1 MTQQAPL
8 STEGFPVSAAA
19 ESTGLYIYI
28 ACPWTPVGGGMFK
41 VADYLIQ
48 SQAAQTPPHAA
59 QLRPLDSRGAASPV
73 FSLWVLLTALAKIVR
88 GRLSGQLAGV
98 HVNLAARMSLFRK
111 GAIVAVCR
119 AVGVPVVL
127 HLHADMQSFYAAL
140 PAFVQRMTRWVFS
153 MATTVVVIG
162 PVARHFVIHALRVPA
177 QRVAIIINGVPEAV
191 EPRRKP
197 QPGGPQRMLFLG
209 NLSDRKGV
217 AVLLQALSRP
227 GFDRSRLQVVIA
239 GGGDVAGYQAKARAL
254 GIDEFVK
261 FEGWCDQD
269 KTARLLA
276 ASDLLVLPSFDE
288 VLPLVILEALAN
300 RVAVVCTPVG
310 EIPSLLTD
318 GVDARFVTPGDV
330 DDLAA
335 VLQEVLQE
343 PAQLEALGHYG
354 RALYEQQFSLP
365 RFFSSVARIHQRSFG
380 VAAQHRDSGVA
391 AEEHVL

>member
-1 MTQQAPL
+1 MTRQAPL
-8 STEGFPVSAAA
+8 STEAFPVSATAG
-19 ESTGLYIYI
+19 STGLYIYI

-59 QLRPLDSRGAASPV
+59 QLRPLDSRGAASPA

-88 GRLSGQLAGV
+88 GRLSGRLAGV
-98 HVNLAARMSLFRK
+98 HVNVAERMSLFRK
-111 GAIVAVCR
+111 GVIIAMCR

-127 HLHADMQSFYAAL
+127 HLHAQMQYYYATL
-140 PAFVQRMTRWVFS
+140 PAVLQRVARWVFS

-162 PVARHFVIHALRVPA
+162 PVARHFVIQALRVPA
-177 QRVAIIINGVPEAV
+177 QRVAIVINGVPEAI

-197 QPGGPQRMLFLG
+197 QPGGPQRVLFLG
-209 NLSDRKGV
+209 NLSERKGLTP
-217 AVLLQALSRP
+217 LLQALAQP

-254 GIDEFVK
+254 GVDAFVK
-261 FEGWCDQD
+261 FEGWCDQE

-276 ASDLLVLPSFDE
+276 ESDVLVLPSNDE
-288 VLPLVILEALAN
+288 VLPLAILEALAN

-318 GVDARFVTPGDV
+318 GVDARFVTPGDIY
-330 DDLAA
+330 DLAA

-343 PAQLEALGHYG
+343 PALLEAMGHSG
-354 RALYEQQFSLP
+354 HALYEQQFSLSQ
-365 RFFSSVARIHQRSFG
+365 FFSSVARIHQRAFG
-380 VAAQHRDSGVA
+380 VAAQHRDCGAPV
-391 AEEHVL
+391 EEHAS

>member
-1 MTQQAPL
+1 MQQTPL
-8 STEGFPVSAAA
+8 PSDSLPASAATLRR
-19 ESTGLYIYI
+19 ERYIYI

-59 QLRPLDSRGAASPV
+59 QLRPLDSRGAASPA

-88 GRLSGQLAGV
+88 GRLSGRLAGV
-98 HVNLAARMSLFRK
+98 HVNMAERMSLFRK
-111 GAIVAVCR
+111 GAIIAMCR

-127 HLHADMQSFYAAL
+127 HLHAQMQYFYATL
-140 PAFVQRMTRWVFS
+140 PAALQRMTRWVFG

-162 PVARHFVIHALRVPA
+162 PVARHFVIQALRVPA
-177 QRVAIIINGVPEAV
+177 QRVAIVINGVPEAV

-197 QPGGPQRMLFLG
+197 QPSGPQRVLFLG
-209 NLSDRKGV
+209 NLSERKGLTP
-217 AVLLQALSRP
+217 LLQALARP

-239 GGGDVAGYQAKARAL
+239 GGGDVAGYEAKARAL
-254 GIDEFVK
+254 GIDAFVK

-269 KTARLLA
+269 KAARLLA
-276 ASDLLVLPSFDE
+276 ASDMLVLPSNDE
-288 VLPLVILEALAN
+288 VLPLAILEALAN

-343 PAQLEALGHYG
+343 PALLEAMGHNG
-354 RALYEQQFSLP
+354 HALYEQQFSLSQ
-365 RFFSSVARIHQRSFG
+365 FFSSVARIHQRAFG
-380 VAAQHRDSGVA
+380 VAAQHRDCSA
-391 AEEHVL
+391 PAEEHAL